1 MGYELHIT
9 RADNWMD
16 AADHPIFDAA
26 WTLVV
31 EGDPSLEVRTTDF
44 YDHRD
49 ASTGKVVRVHP
60 VMWKAH
66 PEEPAALWLMK
77 GEITCKNP
85 DEPTIAKLKEIALK
99 LGARVFGDD
108 DEEY

>member
-1 MGYELHIT
+1 MGYDLHIT

-16 AADHPIFDAA
+16 AAEHPIFDAA

-31 EGDPSLEVRTTDF
+31 DGDPSLELRTTDS
-44 YDHRD
+44 YDYRD
-49 ASTGKVVRVHP
+49 SSTGKTVRVHP
-60 VMWKAH
+60 VIWKAH
-66 PEEPAALWLMK
+66 AEEPAFWLMK

-85 DEPTIAKLKEIALK
+85 DESTVAKMKEIAAK